1 MRVRHRN
8 INEIP
13 TTSNFLIIEK
23 HLLKKK
29 REDGARINIK
39 KQDIINNESSNNCT
53 DNVLL

>member
-29 REDGARINIK
+29 EGRWGQDKYK
-39 KQDIINNESSNNCT
+39 KTRHYQQ
-53 DNVLL
+53 